1 MPKVPRDISGKQL
14 AQLLNKYGYNITR
27 QTGSHIRLVTTGRGS
42 EHKVT
47 IPDHQPIKIGTL
59 NNILADI
66 ADYLQISKQELLEKL
81 FGRA

>member
-14 AQLLNKYGYNITR
+14 AQLLTEYGYNITR
-27 QTGSHIRLVTTGRGS
+27 QTGSHIRLVTTGRGF

-66 ADYLQISKQELLEKL
+66 ADYLQISKQELLEQL

>member
-14 AQLLNKYGYNITR
+14 AQLLDKYGYNITR
-27 QTGSHIRLVTTGRGS
+27 QTGSHIRLVCTGRGF

-66 ADYLQISKQELLEKL
+66 ADYLQISKQELLERL

>member
-14 AQLLNKYGYNITR
+14 AQLLSKYGYNITR
-27 QTGSHIRLVTTGRGS
+27 QTGSHIRLVSTRRGF
-42 EHKVT
+42 EHKAT

-66 ADYLQISKQELLEKL
+66 ADYLQISKQELLEQL